1 MRGVKEVKNEKE
13 RVLKI
18 AGENTLRFMSPPDD
32 AYSIKGDC
40 VDFMKISGKI
50 R

>member
-18 AGENTLRFMSPPDD
+18 AGENTLRSMFPPDD
-32 AYSIKGDC
+32 DYSIKGDC
-40 VDFMKISGKI
+40 VDLMKISGKI